1 MGFGFMMYGFRE
13 FGCGTIN
20 ASLLKALISH
30 VAKLD
35 N

>member
-1 MGFGFMMYGFRE
+1 MGFGIMMYGLRE

-20 ASLLKALISH
+20 ARLLKALISH
-30 VAKLD
+30 VAKLE